1 MSALNPTQHE
11 AQDNV
16 WLSLSSMVDAQ
27 ASEQEMTD
35 CLNMMK
41 QDSDIQQR
49 WSEYFLIGE
58 AMRGIEPR
66 LSNFPSQFAARLA
79 GEPTILAPSRKKWV
93 PRVVVASLAT
103 LAVVGLISLN
113 GPFERAPTQMAK
125 LLPRPTIGTKIS
137 IVRIREVWP
146 KSVSYVKSDPSA
158 NCQLH
163 CGDRPNP
170 KFTVVIQT
178 HCYRNPFGAKSPIE
192 LSS

>member
-1 MSALNPTQHE
+1 MSALNPIQHE

-125 LLPRPTIGTKIS
+125 LPVPNQFTTASQEESHLAPYLVAHQEFSPMAVIS
-137 IVRIREVWP
+137 PYQRAVVVMSE
-146 KSVSYVKSDPSA
+146 
-158 NCQLH
+158 
-163 CGDRPNP
+163 DRP
-170 KFTVVIQT
+170 
-178 HCYRNPFGAKSPIE
+178 
-192 LSS
+192 